1 MKNVLSIISII
12 GLKLKL
18 VTNNFMSPKQNFAS
32 IFTHYNPMIL
42 TGHLMIINSF
52 SLSVCSSV
60 RITLVNLGIW
70 GEGSI
75 LLCCC
80 DVKLPWYM
88 LPWRRD
94 VKAWEKVSSMAARV
108 INIPD
113 ITTDNVLTS
122 CHHLLI
128 FNERAVKSDSSI
140 IFELSDPEIAAGPIF
155 V

>member
-32 IFTHYNPMIL
+32 IFTHYNHIIL

-75 LLCCC
+75 LL
-80 DVKLPWYM
+80 
-88 LPWRRD
+88 
-94 VKAWEKVSSMAARV
+94 
-108 INIPD
+108 
-113 ITTDNVLTS
+113 TDDFDL
-122 CHHLLI
+122 
-128 FNERAVKSDSSI
+128 SI
-140 IFELSDPEIAAGPIF
+140 KNNCLSVCLSVCISPLNA
-155 V
+155 